1 MMKEEFKDL
10 FEYSHQVNQK
20 LMALL
25 TENRSGISE
34 RTVQLV
40 NHLLNAH
47 QIWNAR
53 ILGEKCFGVWQ
64 LNKWEDLNV
73 IDRQNYIKSL
83 QLVEVLDMEAW
94 ITYKNSSGAK
104 LSDKTKDILFHIINH
119 STYHRAQIA
128 LLLREQGIDPIN
140 TDYIFYKRQVTR
152 GS

>member
-1 MMKEEFKDL
+1 MKEEFKDL
-10 FEYSHQVNQK
+10 FEYSHRVNQK

-25 TENRSGISE
+25 TDNRSVLSE

-53 ILGEKCFGVWQ
+53 IVGEKTFGVWQ
-64 LNKWEDLNV
+64 IHRWEDLNV
-73 IDRQNYIKSL
+73 IDRQNYTKSL
-83 QLVEVLDMEAW
+83 QLVKELDMEAVV
-94 ITYKNSSGAK
+94 TYRNSSGAK
-104 LSDKTKDILFHIINH
+104 FSDKTKDILFHIINH

-128 LLLREQGIDPIN
+128 LLLREQGIEPVN
-140 TDYIFYKRQVTR
+140 TDYIFYKRQVSK

>member
-1 MMKEEFKDL
+1 
-10 FEYSHQVNQK
+10 
-20 LMALL
+20 
-25 TENRSGISE
+25 
-34 RTVQLV
+34 
-40 NHLLNAH
+40 
-47 QIWNAR
+47 
-53 ILGEKCFGVWQ
+53 
-64 LNKWEDLNV
+64 V